1 MNTVQ
6 LECFVTVAEHLNFS
20 KASRVL
26 KITQPA
32 VSHQIQALEEEL
44 DVKLFNRT
52 SKSVSLTQEGIS
64 FFADAQLILK
74 TALSAKERL
83 GRHEHLIPFELGCHN
98 YTEMNLLPPILKKL
112 SEEFP
117 LLRPSIRLVPF
128 PSILSMVENTQ
139 LLAALGIKYGQKASS
154 LWYRELSSAP
164 MTCICSPNHPLAKY
178 KTLSKEQLKGN
189 FIACSPRHLP
199 DSVFA
204 LQNNLFMTLPPEQR
218 FVTESIESTF
228 TLVKAQI
235 GYTLYPDIP
244 HARDPELCYIPIAG
258 LPKISFG
265 VYFPYGHDHPVLK
278 RFLAL
283 ITQYMKEGSCPA

>member
-32 VSHQIQALEEEL
+32 VSHQIQTLEEEL

-52 SKSVSLTQEGIS
+52 SKSVTLTQEGIS

-74 TALSAKERL
+74 TALSAKD

-98 YTEMNLLPPILKKL
+98 YTEMNLFPPILKEL
-112 SEEFP
+112 YQEFP
-117 LLRPSIRLVPF
+117 LLRPSIRLIPF
-128 PSILSMVENTQ
+128 PSILGMVENTQ
-139 LLAALGIKYGQKASS
+139 LMAALGIKYGQKASS
-154 LWYRELSSAP
+154 LWYRELASAP
-164 MTCICSPNHPLAKY
+164 MACVCSPKHPLAQY
-178 KTLSKEQLKGN
+178 KVLTEGQLKGN
-189 FIACSPRHLP
+189 FIACSPRQLP
-199 DSVFA
+199 DSVFTI
-204 LQNNLFMTLPPEQR
+204 QNNLFMTLPSEQR
-218 FVTESIESTF
+218 FITDSLESTF
-228 TLVKAQI
+228 TLVKAQM

-244 HARDPELCYIPIAG
+244 HARDPGLCYIPVTG
-258 LPKISFG
+258 LPKVSFG
-265 VYFPYGHDHPVLK
+265 IYYPYDHDHPVLK

-283 ITQYMKEGSCPA
+283 LSRHMRDTV

>member
-32 VSHQIQALEEEL
+32 VSHQIQTLEEEL

-52 SKSVSLTQEGIS
+52 SKSVTLTQEGIS

-83 GRHEHLIPFELGCHN
+83 GRHEHLIPFDLGCHN
-98 YTEMNLLPPILKKL
+98 YTEMNLLPPILKEL

-128 PSILSMVENTQ
+128 PSILGMVENTQ
-139 LLAALGIKYGQKASS
+139 LLAALGIKYGQKTSS
-154 LWYRELSSAP
+154 LWYKELASAHIA
-164 MTCICSPNHPLAKY
+164 CVCSPNLPLAQY
-178 KTLSKEQLKGN
+178 KALTKGQLQGN
-189 FIACSPRHLP
+189 FIACSPRQLP
-199 DSVFA
+199 DSVFTI
-204 LQNNLFMTLPPEQR
+204 QNNIFMTLSSEQR
-218 FVTESIESTF
+218 FITDSLESAF
-228 TLVKAQI
+228 TLVKAEI

-244 HARDPELCYIPIAG
+244 HTRDPGLCYIPVTG
-258 LPKISFG
+258 LPKVSFG
-265 VYFPYGHDHPVLK
+265 VYYPYDHDHPVLK
-278 RFLAL
+278 RFLSL
-283 ITQYMKEGSCPA
+283 LSRHMKDKV

>member
-32 VSHQIQALEEEL
+32 VSHQIQTLEEEL

-52 SKSVSLTQEGIS
+52 SKSVTLTQEGIS

-83 GRHEHLIPFELGCHN
+83 GRHEHLIPFDLGCHN
-98 YTEMNLLPPILKKL
+98 YTEMNLLPPILKEL

-128 PSILSMVENTQ
+128 PSILGMVENTQ
-139 LLAALGIKYGQKASS
+139 LLAALGIKYGQKTSS
-154 LWYRELSSAP
+154 LWYKELASAHIA
-164 MTCICSPNHPLAKY
+164 CVCSPNLPLAQY
-178 KTLSKEQLKGN
+178 KALTKGQLQGN
-189 FIACSPRHLP
+189 FIACSPRQLP
-199 DSVFA
+199 DSVFTI
-204 LQNNLFMTLPPEQR
+204 QNNIFMTLPSEQR
-218 FVTESIESTF
+218 FITDSLESAF
-228 TLVKAQI
+228 TLVKAEI

-244 HARDPELCYIPIAG
+244 HTRDPGLCYIPVTG
-258 LPKISFG
+258 LPKVSFG
-265 VYFPYGHDHPVLK
+265 VYYPYDHDHPVLK

-283 ITQYMKEGSCPA
+283 LSRHMIDKV